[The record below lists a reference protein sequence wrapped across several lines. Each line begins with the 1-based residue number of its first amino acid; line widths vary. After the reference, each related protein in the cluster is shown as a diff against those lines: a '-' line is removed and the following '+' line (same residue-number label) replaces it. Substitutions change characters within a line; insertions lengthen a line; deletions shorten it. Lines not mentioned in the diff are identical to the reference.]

1 MGVSNYCDESEVKK
15 MRRGLLCSM
24 TILLTGTLGGCAG
37 LTPTEQRTM
46 TGAVGGTAAGAAI
59 GAIAGNA
66 ALGAGIGAATGL
78 IGGYLADQHKKAEER
93 AYQQGVQDASK
104 Q

>member
-1 MGVSNYCDESEVKK
+1 
-15 MRRGLLCSM
+15 MRRAVLGSM
-24 TILLTGTLGGCAG
+24 TILLTGTLVGCAG
-37 LTPTEQRTM
+37 LTDTQQRTM
-46 TGAVGGTAAGAAI
+46 TGTVGGTAAGAAI

-78 IGGYLADQHKKAEER
+78 VGGFLMDQHKKAEER
-93 AYQQGVQDASK
+93 AYQQGVQDASRK